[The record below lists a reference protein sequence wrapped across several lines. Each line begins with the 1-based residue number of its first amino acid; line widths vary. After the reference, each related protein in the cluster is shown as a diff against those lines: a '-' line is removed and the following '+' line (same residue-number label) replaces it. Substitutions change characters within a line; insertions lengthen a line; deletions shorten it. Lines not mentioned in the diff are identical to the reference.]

1 MLMGDART
9 QLQLFAPRMRV
20 DGAEGDEET
29 LPGMKCHQSNLRR
42 RLHFCEAAHTNG
54 FLVSAAD

>member
-29 LPGMKCHQSNLRR
+29 LPGMKCHQSNLRAACPSAK
-42 RLHFCEAAHTNG
+42 LHAQTG
-54 FLVSAAD
+54 FL